1 MYFGPSI
8 GLLDNYHHLMEKTKH
23 GLESDNKTQVT
34 SKTEAVSNTI
44 NPTQDN
50 NNVSVAELNVK
61 LENIIESTVE
71 EPCTMCQSQKN
82 VVVNRTSYVDNSIN
96 FKEISCE
103 LGILFVVILLGA
115 LFFYLRKKIIAA
127 RQAKMARRAQR
138 EEEKKKME
146 EQISYLTRK
155 EAGRNVEAA
164 EAVEPKVESKRTG
177 FDFGSDT
184 KTDG

>member
-1 MYFGPSI
+1 
-8 GLLDNYHHLMEKTKH
+8 
-23 GLESDNKTQVT
+23 
-34 SKTEAVSNTI
+34 
-44 NPTQDN
+44 
-50 NNVSVAELNVK
+50 
-61 LENIIESTVE
+61 
-71 EPCTMCQSQKN
+71 MCPSQKN

-115 LFFYLRKKIIAA
+115 LFFYLRKQIIAA

-138 EEEKKKME
+138 EQEKKKLE

-164 EAVEPKVESKRTG
+164 EAVEPTVESKRKG